1 MIYRLLIDTITHT
14 FDPATGAWLDL
25 PSGTNL
31 RGVFM
36 AGLSEGLED
45 IPYPWLEHPRARFY
59 FTEAG
64 WKRYGRNVYAAARRR
79 GHRIRLIRYK
89 NPARSQ
95 IVYSDPFQVAVLPE
109 KRR

>member
-14 FDPATGAWLDL
+14 FDPATGTWRVL

-36 AGLSEGLED
+36 AGLSEGFED
-45 IPYPWLEHPRARFY
+45 IPFPRLDHPRARFY
-59 FTEAG
+59 FTETG
-64 WKRYGRNVYAAARRR
+64 WKRYGRNVYAAACRR
-79 GHRIRLIRYK
+79 GHRIRLIRRK

-95 IVYSDPFQVAVLPE
+95 IVYSDPFQVAILPD
-109 KRR
+109 KRQ